1 MKLSGLE
8 RSLDKVLAESKR
20 TRENVLP
27 HDPLARDRFI
37 EQCYQ
42 LGGKPF
48 VEAVKKWGVNERGD
62 RLTIYP
68 WHEEYAELIGDFRVK
83 ITLAS
88 GCAQVGKTLLHTLL
102 VCFCLTEGR
111 LNTLWSYD
119 QERTLDL
126 QVPSNFRP
134 VIRQWLASRNI
145 KVGRSSEGVRN
156 NSLYQLGS
164 VSAQF
169 TYVSTSAKAK
179 NEGGAAAGGIAVG
192 TSRDILFQEERSQY
206 PLGAGDPLV
215 RRLDA
220 SRLPSQPIRE
230 LGTPGSGNGIEL
242 SIESADRYFYPHCTC
257 DNCGRDIA
265 LDPKGCLLKPIH
277 RTDAI
282 GEEKI
287 TYLSETGRP
296 VEWHCESIESTV
308 STATFA
314 CSDCGHPIGDEKR
327 KFAWFQCRKTGKT
340 LKEFLA
346 ELPQGIPRRRWKVGI
361 NLSPLL
367 RLTEY
372 NLAAEIIREGLDTH
386 NTRDWQQQRLGH
398 PSESEQGNITIDML
412 RGAIAAPR
420 PEIVPDVIVA
430 GVDQGRGEDW
440 LVITGFFYPPLYKRL
455 SVAEIMEKSTRVVL
469 FGGDVQRSAIP
480 DKLKEYRV
488 NYGLIDNEPDRA
500 DASEL
505 CRVTCL
511 EMADQKPGL
520 KDAVKQTTVFDGG
533 IEYPCWAIRNE
544 MFLKQ
549 VLIGF
554 LKLGYD
560 DLPLYRL
567 PPTWEQWLGNPSE
580 RSPLLHLTG
589 PSYDP
594 ATGRWTRGQNN
605 VDDIF
610 YAAMFSVAAFYVH
623 QIKIPESA
631 DWIDDL

>member
-1 MKLSGLE
+1 VRLS
-8 RSLDKVLAESKR
+8 SLGRTIDKNLSDSNK
-20 TRENVLP
+20 TKNQVLP
-27 HDPLARDRFI
+27 HDPMARDRFI

-48 VEAVKKWGVNERGD
+48 VEAVKLWGVNERGD

-134 VIRQWLASRNI
+134 VIRQWLASRDI

-169 TYVSTSAKAK
+169 TYVSTSAKTK

-192 TSRDILFQEERSQY
+192 TSRDILLREERSQY

-220 SRLPSQPIRE
+220 SRLPSQPIRD

-242 SIESADRYFYPHCTC
+242 EIETADHYFYPHCTC
-257 DNCGRDIA
+257 ENCSSVIA
-265 LDPKGCLLKPIH
+265 LDPKGCLLKPIK
-277 RTDAI
+277 RTNAI
-282 GEEKI
+282 GEDKI
-287 TYLSETGRP
+287 SFLSETGRP
-296 VEWHCESIESTV
+296 VEWHHESNTDAV
-308 STATFA
+308 NTAMFA
-314 CSDCGHPIGDEKR
+314 CVHCGYAIASEKR
-327 KFAWFQCRKTGKT
+327 RLSHFRCLKTGKT
-340 LKEFLA
+340 LRQFLDD
-346 ELPQGIPRRRWKVGI
+346 LPVGIPKRRWKIGI

-367 RLTEY
+367 RITEY
-372 NLAAEIIREGLDTH
+372 NLAAEIIREGIDTH
-386 NTRDWQQQRLGH
+386 NSRDWQQQRLGH
-398 PSESEQGNITIDML
+398 PSESEQGNITLEML
-412 RGAIAAPR
+412 RNAIAAPR
-420 PEIVPDVIVA
+420 PTIKPDIITA

-455 SVAEIMEKSTRVVL
+455 SISEIMEKSTRIVL

-480 DKLKEYRV
+480 EKLREYGV
-488 NYGLIDNEPDRA
+488 TYGIIDNEPDRA

-567 PPTWEQWLGNPSE
+567 PPEWEQWFGTPSE
-580 RSPLLHLTG
+580 RSPLIHLTG
-589 PSYDP
+589 PSYDS
-594 ATGRWTRGQNN
+594 ATGRWSRGQNN
-605 VDDIF
+605 VDDLF
-610 YAAMFSVAAFYVH
+610 YASMFSLAAFYIH
-623 QIKIPESA
+623 QIKLPESA
-631 DWIDDL
+631 DWIDVL

>member
-1 MKLSGLE
+1 MM
-8 RSLDKVLAESKR
+8 AEAGKSK
-20 TRENVLP
+20 NQVLP
-27 HDPLARDRFI
+27 YDPMARDRFI
-37 EQCYQ
+37 EQCYI

-48 VEAVKKWGVNERGD
+48 VAAVKRWGVNERGD
-62 RLTIYP
+62 RLTLYP
-68 WHEEYAELIGDFRVK
+68 WHEEYAEMIGDFRVK

-156 NSLYQLGS
+156 NTLYQLGS

-206 PLGAGDPLV
+206 PMGAGDPLV

-230 LGTPGSGNGIEL
+230 LGTPGAGNGIEL
-242 SIESADRYFYPHCTC
+242 SIESADHYFYPHCTC
-257 DNCGRDIA
+257 DNCGTTIA
-265 LDPKGCLLKPIH
+265 LDPKGCLLKPIK
-277 RTDAI
+277 RTDSV

-287 TYLSETGRP
+287 SYLSEIGRP
-296 VEWHCESIESTV
+296 VEWHCKNKSDAV
-308 STATFA
+308 HTAWFA
-314 CSDCGHPIGDEKR
+314 CSECGHPIADQKR
-327 KFAWFQCRKTGKT
+327 QNAWFQCRKTGKP
-340 LKEFLA
+340 LRQFLD
-346 ELPQGIPRRRWKVGI
+346 ELPEGIPKRRWKVGI

-372 NLAAEIIREGLDTH
+372 NLAAEIIREGIDTY
-386 NTRDWQQQRLGH
+386 NNRDWQQQRLGH
-398 PSESEQGNITIDML
+398 PSESELGNITLDML
-412 RGAIAAPR
+412 RSAIASPR
-420 PEIVPDVIVA
+420 PMIRPDVVVA

-440 LVITGFFYPPLYKRL
+440 LVITGFYYPPLYNRL
-455 SVAEIMEKSTRVVL
+455 SISEIMEQSTRVIL
-469 FGGDVQRSAIP
+469 FGGDVQRNAIP
-480 DKLKEYRV
+480 DKLREYNV
-488 NYGLIDNEPDRA
+488 TYGIIDNEPDRA

-505 CRVTCL
+505 CRTTCL
-511 EMADQKPGL
+511 EMADQKPRL
-520 KDAVKQTTVFDGG
+520 KDAVKETTVFDGG

-549 VLIGF
+549 VLVGF
-554 LKLGYD
+554 LKPGFD

-567 PPTWEQWLGNPSE
+567 PPEWEQWFGNPSE
-580 RSPLLHLTG
+580 RSPLIHFTG
-589 PSYDP
+589 PSYDS
-594 ATGRWTRGQNN
+594 ATGRWSRGQNN
-605 VDDIF
+605 IDDLF
-610 YAAMFSVAAFYVH
+610 YATMFSVAAFYIQLV
-623 QIKIPESA
+623 KAPESA